1 MQFLSHRDDRRGET
15 NGRLEDTQV
24 KEQKI
29 RKELTQ
35 VRELLADLFQSGLTN
50 VPESLFARLSREET
64 FVRQYGME
72 WLSDRLHELSEGL
85 KARRHM
91 FDDENADGLVALFC
105 NIESFVEEGIRQSSL
120 DEAGIRI
127 GQKDWEQEE

>member
-1 MQFLSHRDDRRGET
+1 M
-15 NGRLEDTQV
+15 

-50 VPESLFARLSREET
+50 IPESLVARLSQEET

-72 WLSDRLHELSEGL
+72 WLSDRLHELTEGL
-85 KARRHM
+85 KARRHI
-91 FDDENADGLVALFC
+91 FEDINADELVALFC
-105 NIESFVEEGIRQSSL
+105 RIEGFVEEGIRQSSL